1 MFYQV
6 LLVGSPA
13 SSRARA
19 LQVAPLKTDDGGS
32 MRGMGALWL
41 HVNIHPADMQQLHK
55 WSKYQFFADIKTS
68 PPKILAEAAAT
79 GAGVG
84 VFAEQA
90 AAVCTEG
97 IH

>member
-1 MFYQV
+1 MGVYQI
-6 LLVGSPA
+6 LLVDSPA

-19 LQVAPLKTDDGGS
+19 LLVAPLKTDNGGS
-32 MRGMGALWL
+32 ARRMGCTVAACTLFPT
-41 HVNIHPADMQQLHK
+41 NTQQYHK
-55 WSKYQFFADIKTS
+55 WSKYQFFGDVKTS
-68 PPKILAEAAAT
+68 PKLLPEAAAA